1 MINFLQALYV
11 VTALS
16 FATALVLLVKGRRLA
31 ARRAA
36 IVGATCAVLAI
47 VLYWYLSAAA

>member
-1 MINFLQALYV
+1 MVNFLEALYV

-16 FATALVLLVKGRRLA
+16 FAAALVLLIKGRRLA
-31 ARRAA
+31 ARRA

-47 VLYWYLSAAA
+47 VLYWYLSASA

>member
-1 MINFLQALYV
+1 MVNFLEALYG

-16 FATALVLLVKGRRLA
+16 FGASLVLLIKGRRLA

-47 VLYWYLSAAA
+47 VLYWYLSASA